1 MLVVFGANGRT
12 GSEVVK
18 EAIRRGLE
26 VRAIARSD
34 RDVSR
39 LNKALPIQC
48 VSFADAD
55 QPASLGA
62 VLCGATRVISCIDP
76 RTAGPDAPLY
86 KKHAAANIIRAATAA
101 GATGILH
108 VTVMGAFR
116 WSPSRFNRMS
126 FHLDERV
133 RSADGPWG
141 LLRISCYLDEI
152 IEGHVWPPDG
162 GAPYLFRSAS
172 RYAPAS
178 RTEVARS
185 ILDHLDSF
193 VPGRAPCIGGAQT
206 YSGEEL
212 NALIRPLVRNT
223 RRRKTAFAALPPGDI
238 SVDAMTTRSTLG
250 WVPTDRL
257 ETALDLPVPHASA
270 PQAVDPGPVYAKRSP
285 GPHPADL
292 EQNTAALAAMG
303 PDLRRVVHQQLVRDL
318 VRFHAPNGV
327 VRLDFSR
334 ARRKKRTETAH
345 DGEMSEMTGIT
356 AIDDSGQEI
365 HRGRVDFLRD
375 TLAEEFHVWWAGDGI
390 PARVWDHLD
399 TGVRRRLVVD
409 AHFREDPRVRAFASG
424 APEAV

>member
-18 EAIRRGLE
+18 EAIRRGIE

-39 LNKALPIQC
+39 LNKALPIRC
-48 VSFADAD
+48 VSYADAD
-55 QPASLGA
+55 HPASLGA
-62 VLCGATRVISCIDP
+62 VLQGATQIISCIDP

-86 KKHAAANIIRAATAA
+86 GKHAAANIVRAATSA

-116 WSPSRFNRMS
+116 WSPARLNRMS

-133 RSADGPWG
+133 RSLAGPWG
-141 LLRISCYLDEI
+141 LLRISCYFDEI

-162 GAPYLFRSAS
+162 GAPHVFRSAS
-172 RYAPAS
+172 RYAPVS
-178 RTEVARS
+178 RTEAARS
-185 ILDHLDSF
+185 ILDHLVTL
-193 VPGRAPCIGGAQT
+193 VPGRAPCMGGAHA
-206 YSGEEL
+206 YSGEAL
-212 NALIRPLVRNT
+212 NRMVRPLVRNT
-223 RRRKTAFAALPPGDI
+223 RRRRTAFAALPPGDI
-238 SVDAMTTRSTLG
+238 SVEPMTTRSTLG

-257 ETALDLPVPHASA
+257 ETVLDLLVPHASRSNA
-270 PQAVDPGPVYAKRSP
+270 RDPAPVYAKRNP

-292 EQNTAALAAMG
+292 EQDTPALAAMR
-303 PDLRRVVHQQLVRDL
+303 PDLRRVVHQQLVEDL
-318 VRFHAPNGV
+318 ARFHAPNGV

-334 ARRKKRTETAH
+334 ARRKQRAESAH
-345 DGEMSEMTGIT
+345 GGEMSEMTGVA
-356 AIDDSGQEI
+356 AIDGSGQEV

-375 TLAEEFHVWWAGDGI
+375 TLAEEFHIWWAGEGI

-399 TGVRRRLVVD
+399 MGVRRRLVKD
-409 AHFREDPRVRAFASG
+409 THFGKDPRVKAFASG

>member
-1 MLVVFGANGRT
+1 MV
-12 GSEVVK
+12 S

-39 LNKALPIQC
+39 LNKALPIRC
-48 VSFADAD
+48 VSYADAD
-55 QPASLGA
+55 HPASLGA
-62 VLCGATRVISCIDP
+62 VLKGATRVISCIDP
-76 RTAGPDAPLY
+76 RTAGPDSPLY
-86 KKHAAANIIRAATAA
+86 GKHAASNIIRAATAV
-101 GATGILH
+101 GVTGILH

-116 WSPSRFNRMS
+116 WSPSRLNRMS

-133 RSADGPWG
+133 RSAAGPWG
-141 LLRISCYLDEI
+141 LLRISCYFDEI

-162 GAPYLFRSAS
+162 GAPYVFRSAS

-185 ILDHLDSF
+185 ILDQLDTL
-193 VPGRAPCIGGAQT
+193 VPGRAPCMGGGHA

-212 NALIRPLVRNT
+212 NTLIRPLIRDT

-238 SVDAMTTRSTLG
+238 SVEPMTTRSTLG
-250 WVPTDRL
+250 WVPVDRL
-257 ETALDLPVPHASA
+257 ETVLDLLVPRASRA
-270 PQAVDPGPVYAKRSP
+270 QGMDPAPVYAKRIP

-292 EQNTAALAAMG
+292 EQDTPALAAMG
-303 PDLRRVVHQQLVRDL
+303 QDLRRVVHQQLVEDL
-318 VRFHAPNGV
+318 VRFHTPNGV

-334 ARRKKRTETAH
+334 ARRKKRTESAH
-345 DGEMSEMTGIT
+345 GGEISEMTGVA
-356 AIDDSGQEI
+356 AIDGSGQEV

-375 TLAEEFHVWWAGDGI
+375 TLAEEFHIWWAGEGI

-399 TGVRRRLVVD
+399 MGVRRRLVKD
-409 AHFREDPRVRAFASG
+409 AHFGTDPRVKAFASG